1 MTVKAIRN
9 IVHPKSVFALPK
21 DKKSYA
27 ARNHIAQELSNTMK
41 KTLQNIPQKEL
52 TLDKYKEILYK
63 IIYPAKPDINFYPTP
78 NFQEYDG
85 KVSTRVASMVDEDT
99 AYHVHMGYDIYLPL
113 NRSGN
118 ITDKNIA
125 IHESR
130 HLFDRL
136 CNPKYNVTRLSH
148 LLTDENKKDIT
159 KKTLDYLVD
168 TQFFNVPLFENLE
181 MNIFQKRALKKLE
194 QFSNADKIRILQ
206 TARYKVISEL
216 NAYTDIEVYS
226 IRSVGSE
233 VRKIDTLN
241 LYKKR
246 EFIDQQLKK
255 LIKEERA
262 LLSKQA

>member
-1 MTVKAIRN
+1 
-9 IVHPKSVFALPK
+9 
-21 DKKSYA
+21 
-27 ARNHIAQELSNTMK
+27 
-41 KTLQNIPQKEL
+41 
-52 TLDKYKEILYK
+52 
-63 IIYPAKPDINFYPTP
+63 
-78 NFQEYDG
+78 
-85 KVSTRVASMVDEDT
+85 
-99 AYHVHMGYDIYLPL
+99 
-113 NRSGN
+113 
-118 ITDKNIA
+118 
-125 IHESR
+125 
-130 HLFDRL
+130 
-136 CNPKYNVTRLSH
+136 
-148 LLTDENKKDIT
+148 
-159 KKTLDYLVD
+159 
-168 TQFFNVPLFENLE
+168 

-246 EFIDQQLKK
+246 GFIDQQLKK